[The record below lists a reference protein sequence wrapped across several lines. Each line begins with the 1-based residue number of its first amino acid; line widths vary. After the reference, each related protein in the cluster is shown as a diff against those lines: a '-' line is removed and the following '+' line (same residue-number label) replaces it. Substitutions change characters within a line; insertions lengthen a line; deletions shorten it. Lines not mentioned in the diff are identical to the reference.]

1 VQRLDRSVVF
11 KVVPFQ
17 GDVVPPREAKIIRDY
32 VEKYL
37 PGVPVTIEVV
47 RDIPLTAAG
56 KRHPVVVERPA

>member
-1 VQRLDRSVVF
+1 
-11 KVVPFQ
+11 
-17 GDVVPPREAKIIRDY
+17 VVPPREAKIIRDY